1 MVNCAF
7 KNFVNY
13 LNSKEKKIRDTE
25 KKRVRI
31 KKTISQNRNKLNI
44 LNRELKSLITNKKE
58 LSNNNNYIRSIK
70 TLEKRVESMKK
81 AIEHGEKSLKYFK
94 ELIQALK
101 KELDMVNNMTQ
112 NYLNRHG
119 INR

>member
-1 MVNCAF
+1 MVNRAF

-58 LSNNNNYIRSIK
+58 LSNNNYIRRKK
-70 TLEKRVESMKK
+70 TLEMRVESMKK

>member
-1 MVNCAF
+1 VSN
-7 KNFVNY
+7 
-13 LNSKEKKIRDTE
+13 
-25 KKRVRI
+25 I
-31 KKTISQNRNKLNI
+31 KD
-44 LNRELKSLITNKKE
+44 KKE
-58 LSNNNNYIRSIK
+58 LSNNNYIRYKK
-70 TLEKRVESMKK
+70 TLEMRVESMKK

-101 KELDMVNNMTQ
+101 KDLDMVNSNITQ

>member
-1 MVNCAF
+1 MSN
-7 KNFVNY
+7 
-13 LNSKEKKIRDTE
+13 
-25 KKRVRI
+25 I
-31 KKTISQNRNKLNI
+31 KD
-44 LNRELKSLITNKKE
+44 KKE
-58 LSNNNNYIRSIK
+58 LSNNNYIRYKK
-70 TLEKRVESMKK
+70 TLEMRVESMKK

-101 KELDMVNNMTQ
+101 KDLDMVNSNITQ

>member
-1 MVNCAF
+1 M
-7 KNFVNY
+7 
-13 LNSKEKKIRDTE
+13 
-25 KKRVRI
+25 
-31 KKTISQNRNKLNI
+31 
-44 LNRELKSLITNKKE
+44 
-58 LSNNNNYIRSIK
+58 
-70 TLEKRVESMKK
+70 RVESMKK

>member
-1 MVNCAF
+1 M
-7 KNFVNY
+7 
-13 LNSKEKKIRDTE
+13 
-25 KKRVRI
+25 
-31 KKTISQNRNKLNI
+31 
-44 LNRELKSLITNKKE
+44 
-58 LSNNNNYIRSIK
+58 
-70 TLEKRVESMKK
+70 RVESMKK

-101 KELDMVNNMTQ
+101 KDLDMVNSNITQ

>member
-1 MVNCAF
+1 MSN
-7 KNFVNY
+7 
-13 LNSKEKKIRDTE
+13 
-25 KKRVRI
+25 I
-31 KKTISQNRNKLNI
+31 KD
-44 LNRELKSLITNKKE
+44 KKE
-58 LSNNNNYIRSIK
+58 LSNNNYIRYKK
-70 TLEKRVESMKK
+70 TLEMRVESMKK

-101 KELDMVNNMTQ
+101 KELDMVNSNITQ